1 MTDENMLKL
10 AKEFENINIVKER
23 LAQGLTATY
32 RDEKR
37 YPGKM
42 LKEYPDGRLESI
54 DIDMDTFETIVLEVL
69 REGKE

>member
-10 AKEFENINIVKER
+10 AKEFESINIVEEI
-23 LAQGLTATY
+23 LAEGFPATY

-42 LKEYPDGRLESI
+42 LKEYPNGRLESI